1 MSKREEGELATD
13 YWVKHINFNDLDGD
27 GWPSE
32 DELEASGDYVG
43 SSEYYNETDKKM
55 TEDEIKAVIDQYN
68 SYEMKPITGVMEYE
82 ELLSALGK

>member
-1 MSKREEGELATD
+1 
-13 YWVKHINFNDLDGD
+13 
-27 GWPSE
+27 
-32 DELEASGDYVG
+32 
-43 SSEYYNETDKKM
+43 M